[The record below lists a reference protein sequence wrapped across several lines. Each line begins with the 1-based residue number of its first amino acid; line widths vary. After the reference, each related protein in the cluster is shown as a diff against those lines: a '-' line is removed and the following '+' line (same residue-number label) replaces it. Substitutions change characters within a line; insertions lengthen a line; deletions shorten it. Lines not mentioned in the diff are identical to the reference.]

1 MIEIDSLR
9 ELGKQVFECME
20 TDKELLEEIRSEIRP
35 LRDQCHTIKERNTTS
50 ISMVGTDGGNNSVQF
65 DPYLVHIIRVVD
77 SSNNEYCMEVLTP
90 TTPMSKLHKRHFDSS
105 GKALTPFGEMM
116 VSLGVDTISDL
127 SPMIP
132 KDTRSGPVN
141 PSWVKVYRELTE
153 WAVLLKIARKDYG
166 TDTVILFDGLLRSK
180 VFSHGLFRNY
190 LDLLM
195 KTIESQKNR
204 KRNVYIAGLAKHSKV
219 LNRYRL
225 AMTLENILSSSY
237 PEYVEI
243 PRALEEKSYVWSEY
257 AKGVYDQDAGSE
269 QYDFTGGKMFFVK
282 FGKRHFDFVWPLDIL
297 YSQAKDAQVIIGSLY
312 NDAIAGFPIAFYPL
326 SLQKAHEN
334 AALVDFD
341 YTILQDNIINGI
353 RASLGDDKDK
363 LDSFVIQEQDP
374 SRVRYE

>member
-35 LRDQCHTIKERNTTS
+35 LRDQCHTIKERNNTS